1 MIKFLVQ
8 GHAGR
13 KWQSLN
19 LSSVL
24 ILNSVL
30 FSAVLNTVTNKNKNS
45 VVLFVKQISKVFK
58 CLNFFLF
65 YN

>member
-1 MIKFLVQ
+1 MIKSLVQ

-13 KWQSLN
+13 KWQSMN

-58 CLNFFLF
+58 FLNFFLL